1 MLAVISGLAAGFL
14 HVLSGPD
21 HLAAIAP
28 LAVHEPRRPWRAGIR
43 WGMGHS
49 AGLAMVAL
57 LALGLRE
64 LIPVGPIS
72 SVSERL
78 VGILL
83 IGLGIWSAW
92 QAIRSRVHSHTH
104 EHDGS
109 RHAHLHLHLHL
120 PGRPGSVDLPP
131 VSGRHRHTH
140 AAFGIGALHGLAG
153 SSHFLGVLPA
163 LAFPSRLDSVAYL
176 AAFAVGTVAAMAGFS
191 SVLGWLTVRWGGGME
206 RNYRGLMGVC
216 SATAFAIGGWWLVM
230 GG

>member
-1 MLAVISGLAAGFL
+1 MLAVISGMAAGFL
-14 HVLSGPD
+14 HVLTGPD

-28 LAVHEPRRPWRAGIR
+28 LAVHEPRRPWRAGVR
-43 WGMGHS
+43 WGLGHS
-49 AGLAMVAL
+49 AGLTHVA
-57 LALGLRE
+57 ALVLVLRE
-64 LIPVGPIS
+64 LLPVDPIS

-78 VGILL
+78 VGVLL

-92 QAIRSRVHSHTH
+92 QALRLRVHAHTH

-109 RHAHLHLHLHL
+109 RHAHLHLHF
-120 PGRPGSVDLPP
+120 PRPPKP
-131 VSGRHRHTH
+131 VEAAHAGVRHRHTH

-176 AAFAVGTVAAMAGFS
+176 AAFAFGTVAAMAGFS
-191 SVLGWLTVRWGGGME
+191 SALGFLTTRWGGGVE

-216 SATAFAIGGWWLVM
+216 SAMAMAIGGWWLVS

>member
-14 HVLSGPD
+14 HVLTGPD

-28 LAVHEPRRPWRAGIR
+28 LAVHEPRRPWRAGVR
-43 WGMGHS
+43 WGLGHS
-49 AGLAMVAL
+49 AGLALVAVLAL
-57 LALGLRE
+57 LLRE
-64 LIPVGPIS
+64 LLPLNPIS

-78 VGILL
+78 VGVLL

-92 QAIRSRVHSHTH
+92 QALRARVHAHTH

-109 RHAHLHLHLHL
+109 RHAHLHFHFPQTAKPAEASHEA
-120 PGRPGSVDLPP
+120 
-131 VSGRHRHTH
+131 GRHRHTH

-163 LAFPSRLDSVAYL
+163 LAFPSRWDSVAYL
-176 AAFAVGTVAAMAGFS
+176 VAFAAGTVAAMAGFS
-191 SVLGWLTVRWGGGME
+191 SVLGVLTLRWGGGMAGA
-206 RNYRGLMGVC
+206 YRGLMGVC
-216 SATAFAIGGWWLVM
+216 SATAFAIGGWWLVT